1 MIYLWLKWVYYV
13 KGGVSVSY
21 ESIEKIIKKYEGNV
35 YVPGEKRSRKYDKQY
50 ERKVAV
56 KNRHLLADN
65 LFNEVV
71 FHINQSEK
79 EQVHYLIDKFQNFRK
94 LHGKASNETIILSFI
109 FYVKM
114 KQNTLI
120 RLDEYKICKKYKL
133 NNRTFEIILCK
144 IILKLLEETEIKR
157 SVTTQYD
164 HNILLK
170 GEIK

>member
-1 MIYLWLKWVYYV
+1 M
-13 KGGVSVSY
+13 SY
-21 ESIEKIIKKYEGNV
+21 ESIEKIIKKYEDNV
-35 YVPGEKRSRKYDKQY
+35 YVPGEKRSCEY
-50 ERKVAV
+50 ERQEKQKQAIR
-56 KNRHLLADN
+56 KRHMIAKI
-65 LFNEVV
+65 LFNEVT
-71 FHINQSEK
+71 FHLNEYEK
-79 EQVHYLIDKFQNFRK
+79 KQVHYFIDKFQNFRK